1 MTILYVCGIL
11 LLFILAIL
19 FIGIMSFN
27 EQVKKYTMTVASVI
41 YNGFIGYIDTIVL
54 LIIYGFFT
62 NRPNG
67 SGYDVPKTEFAFN
80 VFIGIIILI
89 IYLVL
94 LIPINIY
101 MKKKGKIDS
110 KAYTIVSL
118 IATAFGAIIFWIFL
132 DKGQILF

>member
-1 MTILYVCGIL
+1 MMI
-11 LLFILAIL
+11 
-19 FIGIMSFN
+19 
-27 EQVKKYTMTVASVI
+27 ASVI
-41 YNGFIGYIDTIVL
+41 YNGFMGYIDTIVL

>member
-11 LLFILAIL
+11 LLFILTIL
-19 FIGIMSFN
+19 FIGIMSFK
-27 EQVKKYTMTVASVI
+27 EQVKKYIMMIASVI
-41 YNGFIGYIDTIVL
+41 YNGFMGYIDTIVL

-67 SGYDVPKTEFAFN
+67 SGYYVPKTEFAFN

-101 MKKKGKIDS
+101 MKKKRKN
-110 KAYTIVSL
+110 
-118 IATAFGAIIFWIFL
+118 
-132 DKGQILF
+132 

>member
-41 YNGFIGYIDTIVL
+41 YNGFMGYIDTIVL

-80 VFIGIIILI
+80 VFYRYNNINYIFSIINSNKYIYEEKTEKLI
-89 IYLVL
+89 QKFI
-94 LIPINIY
+94 
-101 MKKKGKIDS
+101 
-110 KAYTIVSL
+110 
-118 IATAFGAIIFWIFL
+118 
-132 DKGQILF
+132 Q

>member
-11 LLFILAIL
+11 LLFILTIL
-19 FIGIMSFN
+19 FIGIMSFK
-27 EQVKKYTMTVASVI
+27 EQVKKYIMTIASVI
-41 YNGFIGYIDTIVL
+41 YNGFMGYIDTIVL

-101 MKKKGKIDS
+101 MKKKGKIDL
-110 KAYTIVSL
+110 KVYAIVNI
-118 IATAFGAIIFWIFL
+118 IATAFGTIIFWIFW
-132 DKGQILF
+132 DKGQRLF

>member
-11 LLFILAIL
+11 LLFILTIL
-19 FIGIMSFN
+19 FIGIMSFK

-41 YNGFIGYIDTIVL
+41 YNGFMGYIDTIVL

-118 IATAFGAIIFWIFL
+118 IATAFGAIIFLIFFE
-132 DKGQILF
+132 KRQILF

>member
-41 YNGFIGYIDTIVL
+41 YNGFMGYIDTIVL

-132 DKGQILF
+132 DKGQRLF

>member
-11 LLFILAIL
+11 LLFILTIL
-19 FIGIMSFN
+19 FIGIMSFK
-27 EQVKKYTMTVASVI
+27 EQVKKYIMMIASVI
-41 YNGFIGYIDTIVL
+41 YNGFMGYIDTIVL

-118 IATAFGAIIFWIFL
+118 IATVFGAIIFWIFL

>member
-19 FIGIMSFN
+19 FIGIMPFN

-41 YNGFIGYIDTIVL
+41 YNGFMGYIDTIVL

-101 MKKKGKIDS
+101 MKKKRKN
-110 KAYTIVSL
+110 
-118 IATAFGAIIFWIFL
+118 
-132 DKGQILF
+132 